1 MNSVSRNGR
10 MAGLL
15 PTIMMLVSSAMYGQ
29 SELDEYSDGIRY
41 TKKDESCIPYDNY
54 IIKT

>member
-1 MNSVSRNGR
+1 